1 MLHKTRGIVF
11 RFTKFA
17 ESSIIVTIFTEQ
29 FGLQTYIV
37 NSVRSKLGKGKIALF
52 QPLTLLEL
60 IVYHKENATILR
72 IKEVKCFYPY
82 QTVTRDFRK
91 STVALFLNE
100 MMNKAVKDQSHAM
113 EIGDFLFNSFIALDQ
128 LDTNIENF
136 HLIFLIRLSKLLG
149 FGPTFTSEMQ
159 TPFFAN
165 DKEELILHQLL
176 TADYLTPLSMNQVQR
191 RNLLDVLIRFYATHI
206 DNFGELKSLSVVR
219 ELIN

>member
-1 MLHKTRGIVF
+1 VLYKTRGIVF
-11 RFTKFA
+11 RFTKYA

-37 NSVRSKLGKGKIALF
+37 NSIRSKSGKGKIALF

-82 QTVTRDFRK
+82 QTVTSDFRK

-100 MMNKAVKDQSHAM
+100 IINKAVKDQSHAM

-128 LDTNIENF
+128 LPTNIENF
-136 HLIFLIRLSKLLG
+136 HLIFLMRLSKLLG
-149 FGPTFTSEMQ
+149 FGPTLTSEIQ

-165 DKEELILHQLL
+165 DKEELLLQQLL
-176 TADYLTPLSMNQVQR
+176 TADYLTPLSMNQLQR
-191 RNLLDVLIRFYATHI
+191 RNLLDVLLRFYATHV